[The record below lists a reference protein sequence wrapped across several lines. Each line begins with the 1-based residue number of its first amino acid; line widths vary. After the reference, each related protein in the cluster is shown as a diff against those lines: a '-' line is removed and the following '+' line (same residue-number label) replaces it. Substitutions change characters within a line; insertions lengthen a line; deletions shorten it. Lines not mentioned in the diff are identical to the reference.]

1 MCVFGL
7 KKRLFSANI
16 DKESPKCTEGMNV
29 VNRASTFI
37 YAAFSDMNDHTIS
50 NAYHSLYIIQL
61 CFLIQILSLNHIW
74 GDNFAPP
81 KFQLLKCQ
89 PRFEKSTP
97 IPISKLADIHSEHY
111 TSRSGALAVGC
122 SYILSSNMSF
132 LLWISFAT
140 PLKFMTETLIIFLV
154 HYHCIMASEGMMCLF
169 SQGQSTQTLTNHFR
183 LREEGSGRRIFFL
196 TTFWVAL
203 LL

>member
-7 KKRLFSANI
+7 KKRHFLAKI
-16 DKESPKCTEGMNV
+16 DKEGPKCTEGMNV

-37 YAAFSDMNDHTIS
+37 YAAFSDMNDNTIS

-97 IPISKLADIHSEHY
+97 IPIPSQRIFIQNTIHPIVVLL
-111 TSRSGALAVGC
+111 RQAVH
-122 SYILSSNMSF
+122 
-132 LLWISFAT
+132 
-140 PLKFMTETLIIFLV
+140 IFC
-154 HYHCIMASEGMMCLF
+154 HQTCLF
-169 SQGQSTQTLTNHFR
+169 CFEFH
-183 LREEGSGRRIFFL
+183 
-196 TTFWVAL
+196 L
-203 LL
+203 LHH

>member
-1 MCVFGL
+1 MA
-7 KKRLFSANI
+7 KI
-16 DKESPKCTEGMNV
+16 DKEGPKCTEGMNV

-97 IPISKLADIHSEHY
+97 ILIPKLADIHSEHY
-111 TSRSGALAVGC
+111 TSHSGALAVGC
-122 SYILSSNMSF
+122 SYILSSFSELNF
-132 LLWISFAT
+132 ICYTTKVYDRNLNYISCA
-140 PLKFMTETLIIFLV
+140 LSL
-154 HYHCIMASEGMMCLF
+154 YNG
-169 SQGQSTQTLTNHFR
+169 FR
-183 LREEGSGRRIFFL
+183 RHDVFI
-196 TTFWVAL
+196 
-203 LL
+203 

>member
-1 MCVFGL
+1 MYRGYE
-7 KKRLFSANI
+7 RL
-16 DKESPKCTEGMNV
+16 NV
-29 VNRASTFI
+29 VNRASTSI

-61 CFLIQILSLNHIW
+61 CFLIQILLLNHIW
-74 GDNFAPP
+74 DDNFAPP

-97 IPISKLADIHSEHY
+97 IPIPKLADIHSEHY
-111 TSRSGALAVGC
+111 TSHKGALAVGC

-140 PLKFMTETLIIFLV
+140 QTETWMIFPV

-196 TTFWVAL
+196 TIELFGL
-203 LL
+203 HFYFRSK